1 MRKLSL
7 LLVVFAAATFA
18 HAGGPAYVAGASYFD
33 PAVKGTPLT
42 WANGAVTYYTDQ
54 GNLSA
59 LLPGPSADA
68 FVASAF
74 AAWTSIPTAAVSALH
89 AGQLAEDVSG
99 ANVALSANALGMPFD
114 ILPSAIATPVAV
126 VYDADGSVTDA
137 LLGAGAS
144 HSSFCANNGVF
155 GGIDN
160 FSASGGLLHA
170 LVVVNGNCAT
180 SSTQLPDLQY
190 HLVRTIGRI
199 FGLDWSQANVNV
211 ITRMPTP

>member
-68 FVASAF
+68 GKSF
-74 AAWTSIPTAAVSALH
+74 T
-89 AGQLAEDVSG
+89 
-99 ANVALSANALGMPFD
+99 NVAPARQAAS
-114 ILPSAIATPVAV
+114 I
-126 VYDADGSVTDA
+126 SV
-137 LLGAGAS
+137 
-144 HSSFCANNGVF
+144 
-155 GGIDN
+155 
-160 FSASGGLLHA
+160 GL
-170 LVVVNGNCAT
+170 
-180 SSTQLPDLQY
+180 
-190 HLVRTIGRI
+190 
-199 FGLDWSQANVNV
+199 
-211 ITRMPTP
+211 